1 MRCHAMWDDE
11 TIVYLP
17 CTCMHATEIRAVLLL
32 VQAET
37 VILWL
42 QLLRAHAP

>member
-1 MRCHAMWDDE
+1 MRCRAMWDE
-11 TIVYLP
+11 EAIVYLP
-17 CTCMHATEIRAVLLL
+17 CICMHATEKGLFLL

-42 QLLRAHAP
+42 QLLRTHVP